1 VADVLLPA
9 LVVAFVANTLAWAW
23 VAMGWRRMAD
33 GLAADGLAADG
44 LCEPVPEPAEEPG
57 PPSPS
62 AAVSPVPFSV
72 VAAARDEAARL
83 PVLLRA
89 LRQQTHRDAA
99 GRALFEIVVVDD
111 RSADDT
117 AALVERTAA
126 GWTATTDPALR
137 LVRVSEP
144 EAADGGPV
152 LPPKKRA
159 LTAGIIAA
167 RHDRLALTD
176 ADTEPPP
183 TWLATL
189 ARHAAPGGADDG
201 AVLVGFAPLAPRPGM
216 LNRFIRYETLQTA
229 ALAAAGIGWGRPW
242 HATGRNL
249 SYPRSL
255 FERVGGFAATAGSLS
270 GDDDLFVQHV
280 AGTAEVRYVPDAAA
294 HVPSPAPDGWG
305 AFVRQ
310 RRRHASA
317 GTHYTPGVLIG
328 LGVLHVSA
336 GVLWLGAPLLHA
348 LTGAPT
354 GWGFVALHLL
364 VQRAALARPFDAF
377 GAAPDVRLAQP
388 LLDLAGTLYQAAAA
402 VASLF
407 PAPKRW

>member
-1 VADVLLPA
+1 MADVLLPA
-9 LVVAFVANTLAWAW
+9 LVVAFAANVLAWGW
-23 VAMGWRRMAD
+23 VAVGWRRMAD
-33 GLAADGLAADG
+33 RLADDGLDDRFADGGLDG
-44 LCEPVPEPAEEPG
+44 DGISDEAPRVPPVP
-57 PPSPS
+57 
-62 AAVSPVPFSV
+62 VSVV
-72 VAAARDEAARL
+72 VAAHDEAERL

-89 LRQQTHRDAA
+89 LRGQTHRDAA

-111 RSADDT
+111 RSTDAT

-126 GWTATTDPALR
+126 RWTASTDPALR
-137 LVRVSEP
+137 LVRSP
-144 EAADGGPV
+144 EAPDAGPV
-152 LPPKKRA
+152 LPPKRRA
-159 LTAGIIAA
+159 LTAGIAAA

-176 ADTEPPP
+176 ADTDPPP

-189 ARHAAPGGADDG
+189 ARHAAPAGGDDG
-201 AVLVGFAPLAPRPGM
+201 AVLVGFAPLARRPGM
-216 LNRFIRYETLQTA
+216 LNRFVRYETLQTA
-229 ALAAAGIGWGRPW
+229 TLAAAGIGWGRPW
-242 HATGRNL
+242 QATGRNL

-317 GTHYTPGVLIG
+317 GAHYAPGVLVG

-336 GVLWLGAPLLHA
+336 GVLWLGAPLLHG

-364 VQRAALARPFDAF
+364 VQRAALARAFDAL
-377 GAAPDVRLAQP
+377 GAGADVRLAQP

-402 VASLF
+402 VAGLF